1 MIGRLK
7 LWWILPV
14 LFIALFPPTLGDMS
28 PYRCGILIFVGIY
41 VILAISLDLLM
52 GYAGQIS
59 VGHAA
64 FFAIGAYTTGI
75 LTTRLG
81 IPPLVALGSGAALA
95 AAIAWAMGRPVL
107 KLKEYYLAMATL

>member
-1 MIGRLK
+1 MSGITR

-14 LFIALFPPTLGDMS
+14 LFIALFPPTLGGMS
-28 PYRCGILIFVGIY
+28 TYRCGILVFVGIY

-64 FFAIGAYTTGI
+64 FFAVGAYTTGI

-81 IPPLVALGSGAALA
+81 VPPLLALVAGAFLA
-95 AAIAWAMGRPVL
+95 AARLEQPVDDVEERRL
-107 KLKEYYLAMATL
+107 PRSVRTD